1 MSLAN
6 RISLADAD
14 EHDDPEDFFGSGLG
28 SIFPDDAPNLHGDP
42 GQTLIYRSPHLS
54 EPLLLRLCDPTQETD
69 RSLFSHYLWNASLLL
84 AELIETDTLG
94 VPPQTATAAAT
105 PRLLPDVSF
114 DVRDRRVLELGAGAG
129 LGSIMAG
136 LLGAKR
142 VVASD
147 YPSETVL
154 GPLRDNLQRGVVR
167 RATPAGCDDDEATSA
182 QQQQQQVAVEG
193 HAWGALDDAF
203 STRDRHAFDRI
214 MAADVLWMPWQHDN
228 LRRSVDHFLARD
240 AEARAWIIGGLH
252 TGRANMALFLD
263 EQELGR
269 LGLEI
274 EHIWER
280 DCQGAERE
288 WKQVREDDDRNKKR
302 WLNII
307 VLKRT

>member
-6 RISLADAD
+6 RISLPNAD

-28 SIFPDDAPNLHGDP
+28 SIFPDEAPNLHGDP
-42 GQTLIYRSPHLS
+42 GQTLIYKSPHLS
-54 EPLLLRLCDPTQETD
+54 EPLLLRLCNPTLETD
-69 RSLFSHYLWNASLLL
+69 RTLFSHYLWNASLLL
-84 AELIETDTLG
+84 AELIEADTLG
-94 VPPQTATAAAT
+94 VPSGTAAA

-114 DVRDRRVLELGAGAG
+114 DVRDRHVLELGAGAG

-167 RATPAGCDDDEATSA
+167 RAAAAAAAAAPASCDDKSST
-182 QQQQQQVAVEG
+182 QQVAVEG
-193 HAWGALDDAF
+193 HAWGALDDDF
-203 STRDRHAFDRI
+203 STRDKHAFDRI

-240 AEARAWIIGGLH
+240 DEARAWIIGGLH

-263 EQELGR
+263 EEELKR

-288 WKQVREDDDRNKKR
+288 WKEVREDDDRNKKR